1 MSIPPPPP
9 RADLADFP
17 ALLWSRLLY
26 RIVKLRNPD
35 GSERLPLFFSTAGEG
50 RFDLAP
56 LGSAT
61 GTCYLGADE
70 LACVVEVF
78 GRLRTIPPGLLQ
90 DYRIAIF
97 SSSAELRLADTCEPV
112 VLGQFGL
119 TRELCTT
126 PDYERTQQWARAWL
140 DVGFAGIH
148 YAPRH
153 DPRGDL
159 RAIALFGRAG
169 PQGPPDVRLQLESM
183 EPLGD
188 ACLRRAARYGLY
200 VADAPPLGQRSRE
213 G

>member
-1 MSIPPPPP
+1 MSVPPPPP

-17 ALLWSRLLY
+17 ALRWSKPLY
-26 RIVKLRNPD
+26 RVVKLRNPD
-35 GSERLPLFFSTAGEG
+35 GSERRPLFFSTAGEG
-50 RFDLAP
+50 RFDPAS

-70 LACVVEVF
+70 VACVVEVF

-90 DYRIAIF
+90 DYRVASF
-97 SSSAELRLADTCEPV
+97 RAAAALRLADTCAPV
-112 VLGQFGL
+112 VLGRFGL

-126 PDYERTQQWARAWL
+126 PDYARTQQWARAWL

-159 RAIALFGRAG
+159 RAIALFGPAG
-169 PQGPPDVRLQLESM
+169 PQDPADAHLQLERM

-188 ACLRRAARYGLY
+188 AGLRRAARYGLY
-200 VADAPPLGQRSRE
+200 VADLPPPGQRSP
-213 G
+213 